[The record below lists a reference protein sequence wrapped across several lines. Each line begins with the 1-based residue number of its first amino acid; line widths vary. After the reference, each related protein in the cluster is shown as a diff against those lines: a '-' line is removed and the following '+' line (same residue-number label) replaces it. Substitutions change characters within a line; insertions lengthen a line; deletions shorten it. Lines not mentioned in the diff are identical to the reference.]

1 MYCKLFISSLNF
13 VKSCLTLYLNEPNE
27 MVEFFGLENSL
38 SIIKFVM
45 VTVIVG
51 NISQNNIFAPQ

>member
-13 VKSCLTLYLNEPNE
+13 VKSCRTLYLNEPYE